1 MKVLGSS
8 QRWAYLGTVATI
20 LAGSSFTGIAASTLV
35 PAMPAIAQHFNAGG
49 QGTFFAQLVLV
60 APSLSVVLGSPLS
73 GAIGRRVGQR
83 TLMLGALLVYVLAG
97 IFPLL
102 KPDFAPLIV
111 SRLLLGLAS
120 SFLSALSIAR
130 AVDFPPEQRN
140 KFIGFTSAVASV
152 ASIASIIIA
161 GWLAGKYGWQASCL
175 VYAWP
180 LPLLLAFF
188 VMPARTSDTMQTHV
202 KEGFAPYL
210 AIIPILL
217 LTFLW
222 SVILFSIP
230 IEGPFLLATRGM
242 DNPALIGFVMGA
254 MGLVA
259 AVSAATYG
267 WVSRRLDYAQQILLV
282 FVLFLASSAM
292 IALTNNV
299 PFTGAG
305 IVFAGIS
312 GGLLSPLL
320 IAMLIRRVDARHI
333 TTAIGLFASTM
344 FTSQL
349 LDPFLFKAITAA
361 LPINPFIATMAICT
375 VGVSVSLLLSTRNAL
390 FHRSKAV

>member
-1 MKVLGSS
+1 
-8 QRWAYLGTVATI
+8 
-20 LAGSSFTGIAASTLV
+20 
-35 PAMPAIAQHFNAGG
+35 
-49 QGTFFAQLVLV
+49 
-60 APSLSVVLGSPLS
+60 
-73 GAIGRRVGQR
+73 
-83 TLMLGALLVYVLAG
+83 
-97 IFPLL
+97 
-102 KPDFAPLIV
+102 
-111 SRLLLGLAS
+111 
-120 SFLSALSIAR
+120 
-130 AVDFPPEQRN
+130 
-140 KFIGFTSAVASV
+140 
-152 ASIASIIIA
+152 
-161 GWLAGKYGWQASCL
+161 
-175 VYAWP
+175 
-180 LPLLLAFF
+180 
-188 VMPARTSDTMQTHV
+188 
-202 KEGFAPYL
+202 
-210 AIIPILL
+210 
-217 LTFLW
+217 
-222 SVILFSIP
+222 LFSIP

-375 VGVSVSLLLSTRNAL
+375 VGVSVSLLHSTRNAL